1 MTDSESPEIHI
12 NTKESEH
19 ITPEVHVKT
28 SAPQVSTWVDGQEPR
43 WWTLKEAA
51 ALYGVSVKT
60 IRRRINAGTVVA
72 QRDENDPQAPYM
84 VREDSLTG
92 QFGPPKEIPAEKPV
106 ELQPPAAIELK
117 SLIDDHRRMLHDL
130 QDAYKAEAIA
140 SAKAEHLSERVIEIR
155 TEAILLGERV
165 LEIRTKRD
173 EIKGERDLLRD
184 ERDRLNAEVA
194 ALRNRRWWQRKVK
207 T

>member
-1 MTDSESPEIHI
+1 MIDNEEL
-12 NTKESEH
+12 
-19 ITPEVHVKT
+19 
-28 SAPQVSTWVDGQEPR
+28 STWPDGQEPR

-51 ALYGVSVKT
+51 DLYGVSVKT
-60 IRRRINAGTVVA
+60 IRRRINAGTVVS
-72 QRDENDPQAPYM
+72 QRDADDPQAPYM

-140 SAKAEHLSERVIEIR
+140 SAKAEHLSERVVSIR
-155 TEAILLGERV
+155 TEAILLGEQV

-173 EIKGERDLLRD
+173 VIKGERDLLKD

-194 ALRNRRWWQRKVK
+194 ALRNRRWWRRWS
-207 T
+207 TT